1 MKNLKCFLKRTICI
15 CFIFTFW
22 GSALLHKDNLLAK
35 PPRDTITYHIF
46 VRLSPTTGSSGYIED
61 FWPNINLPAY
71 AFEGVAWTSGGF
83 FYIGR
88 SLLKYDFSFI
98 PSNAIVLNAKL
109 SLYHNPTPDP
119 PGGHAGANSCYLQKV
134 TSNWDEYT
142 VTWNNQPTT
151 TALNQL
157 ILPASTSSTQD
168 YLDLD
173 VMTLVSQMINNPSSN
188 FGLMI
193 KLLTEQSYRNLD
205 FASGLCEDS
214 TKRPRLELTYSI
226 FTGIEPISSTVPAE
240 YNLYQNYPNPFN
252 PATRIKFDVPK
263 NSNVVLK
270 VYDLMGR
277 EVKKIVDN
285 EYLNAGTYEVNFD
298 GTGISSGIYF
308 YKLSATGGTGNYSAA
323 RRMPIIK

>member
-1 MKNLKCFLKRTICI
+1 MKNSRFFQSLTISI
-15 CFIFTFW
+15 CFILTFC
-22 GSALLHKDNLLAK
+22 GSSLLHNDNLLAK
-35 PPRDTITYHIF
+35 TPKDTITYHIF
-46 VRLSPTTGSSGYIED
+46 IRLSPTTGSSGYIED

-98 PSNAIVLNAKL
+98 PNNAIVLNAKL

-119 PGGHAGANSCYLQKV
+119 PGGHAGADSCYLRKV
-134 TSNWDEYT
+134 TSNWDEYS

-157 ILPASTSSTQD
+157 ILPKSISSTQD

-173 VMTLVSQMINNPSSN
+173 VTTLVSQMINSPSTN

-193 KLLTEQSYRNLD
+193 NLMIEQTYRNLD
-205 FASGLCEDS
+205 FASGLCTDS
-214 TKRPRLELTYSI
+214 TMRPRLELIYSI
-226 FTGIEPISSTVPAE
+226 FTGIKPISGFVPAE

-252 PATRIKFDVPK
+252 PVTQIKFDIPK

-277 EVKKIVDN
+277 EVKAIIDN
-285 EYLNAGTYEVNFD
+285 EYLNAGSYEVNYD
-298 GTGISSGIYF
+298 GTNISSGIYF
-308 YKLSATGGTGNYSAA
+308 YKLIAGDYSAA
-323 RRMPIIK
+323 KRMSMIK